1 MNFTK
6 HVLKDFAKLCNIAY
20 LSNDEVH
27 ENFISRPFNLEE
39 HSSVFYNCDDEPKL
53 YSRERDSQ
61 MYVCHYNGMLSITFR
76 GTESARDIITDLNII
91 QVKMPIKYMMEKD
104 QPEVHWGFYNQ
115 FKELK
120 PDIDKIIEEY
130 RESDHNF
137 NKEVV
142 FSGHSLGG
150 ALATI
155 SALHYGMKYPDL
167 HVNCVTFGSPRVG
180 DERFANYFDKIVK
193 NSYRFVND
201 NDPIPCIPTAWR
213 YQHVKGC
220 IWLHQDQ
227 VKNEITVWRGWR
239 FFKNY
244 MLSFLGLG
252 YDASQDHSCDGYC
265 EDLKYLENDLSE
277 N

>member
-27 ENFISRPFNLEE
+27 EHFTSRPFNKEE
-39 HSSVFYNCDDEPKL
+39 HSSVFYNCDEEPKL
-53 YSRERDSQ
+53 YSCARDSQ

-91 QVKMPIKYMMEKD
+91 QVKMPIKYMMENN

-115 FKELK
+115 FSELK
-120 PDIDKIIEEY
+120 PEIDEIIEEY
-130 RESDHNF
+130 RETNNNF
-137 NKEVV
+137 NKEII

-155 SALHYGMKYPDL
+155 AALNYGMEYPDL
-167 HVNCVTFGSPRVG
+167 QVNCVTFGSPRVG
-180 DERFANYFDKIVK
+180 DEKFANYFNKIVK

-220 IWLHQDQ
+220 VWLHQDQ
-227 VKNEITVWRGWR
+227 VMNEITVWRGWR

-244 MLSFLGLG
+244 VLSFLGLG
-252 YDASQDHSCDGYC
+252 YDASQDHNCDGYC
-265 EDLKYLENDLSE
+265 EDLKYLENDL
-277 N
+277 NDN